1 MQVKSRTSND
11 ETYNS
16 GSHVM
21 QYGDLRIDVEELE
34 RFLGFDPANENVTKP
49 DLPKILSQNT
59 HKRHLT
65 HVPQRDADLLHLWH
79 KVYFQETLSP
89 AVLGLYDIQWSYP

>member
-34 RFLGFDPANENVTKP
+34 CFLGFDPANENVTKP
-49 DLPKILSQNT
+49 ALSKLMSQNT
-59 HKRHLT
+59 HKHLT

-79 KVYFQETLSP
+79 KVCCQETRSP
-89 AVLGLYDIQWSYP
+89 AVLGLFEI

>member
-34 RFLGFDPANENVTKP
+34 CFLGFDPANENVTKP
-49 DLPKILSQNT
+49 ALPELLSQNT
-59 HKRHLT
+59 YKHLT
-65 HVPQRDADLLHLWH
+65 HVPQRAADILHLMY
-79 KVYFQETLSP
+79 KVCFQETPSP
-89 AVLGLYDIQWSYP
+89 TVLGLF